1 MRVRVRAPRCIY
13 KPDPTR
19 AWVSYSCPPL
29 SSSSSGLLPGFLSS
43 PCRRRRLAVEE
54 QRQVSALLCSALLPH
69 ASFLGRC
76 CWWWWWWSWCFKFL
90 TRGLWFSLGVLFLF
104 VCFILTRVG
113 GMVVREV
120 SGGNLFGAW
129 FLVRRMP
136 FFCGV
141 HAIWGWICL
150 RCWPSL

>member
-1 MRVRVRAPRCIY
+1 MRPDVYINRIPRALGLVIVAPLSLPPPPPPGY
-13 KPDPTR
+13 YP
-19 AWVSYSCPPL
+19 ASSPPL
-29 SSSSSGLLPGFLSS
+29 AAAAASPWRSSGRSVLCSS
-43 PCRRRRLAVEE
+43 PACL
-54 QRQVSALLCSALLPH
+54 
-69 ASFLGRC
+69 FLGTLLLVVVVVN
-76 CWWWWWWSWCFKFL
+76 WCFKFL

>member
-54 QRQVSALLCSALLPH
+54 QRQVSALLFSRMPL
-69 ASFLGRC
+69 
-76 CWWWWWWSWCFKFL
+76 SWDVVV
-90 TRGLWFSLGVLFLF
+90 GGGGGEVGVLSF
-104 VCFILTRVG
+104 
-113 GMVVREV
+113 
-120 SGGNLFGAW
+120 
-129 FLVRRMP
+129 
-136 FFCGV
+136 
-141 HAIWGWICL
+141 
-150 RCWPSL
+150 